1 MSALAK
7 FIKEIDGARRAGR
20 TTYPALPLQMH
31 PDSELKAEGWVR
43 IVSEARIA
51 LAALR
56 KIRRVGGGA
65 FNPSEE
71 AEIAAAALK
80 RIRRGSKS

>member
-31 PDSELKAEGWVR
+31 PDSELKAEGWAR
-43 IVSEARIA
+43 IASEARIA

-56 KIRRVGGGA
+56 KIRRVGNMGG
-65 FNPSEE
+65 NNRSEE
-71 AEIAAAALK
+71 SEIAAAALK
-80 RIRRGSKS
+80 RIARRKS